1 MARRKY
7 ENEQIRVHWDSS
19 RCIHTARCLN
29 ALPEVFDAR
38 RRPWVDIDAAEAEA
52 VARTVELCPT
62 GALLYERLD
71 GAPQEEAPAPTRV
84 MPIDDGPLIV
94 RGNLRVET
102 PDGDVIAEE
111 TRLALC
117 RCGATRNQPFCDNSH
132 LSTGFESG
140 PSQGFASFGED
151 DPDSG
156 DVTTIVAT
164 EDGPLHVRGPVRV
177 ETPDGE
183 LLGSRPDLWLC
194 RCGQSGRKPLCDSS
208 HLDAGFCSSAPA
220 PGAERQDAE
229 SPAAFEPNPGIDC

>member
-1 MARRKY
+1 MARRNY

-38 RRPWVDIDAAEAEA
+38 RRPWVDIDAAGADA

-71 GAPQEEAPAPTRV
+71 GAPGEEPPAPTRV
-84 MPIDDGPLIV
+84 MPIEDGPLIV
-94 RGNLRVET
+94 RGRLRVES
-102 PDGDVIAEE
+102 PEGEVIAEE
-111 TRLALC
+111 TRLAIC

-132 LSTGFESG
+132 LSIGFDSG
-140 PSQGFASFGED
+140 PSQSFASYGEGD
-151 DPDSG
+151 DEDE
-156 DVTTIVAT
+156 VTTIVPT
-164 EDGPLHVRGPVRV
+164 EDGPTHVRGRVRV

-183 LLGSRPDLWLC
+183 LLGERRDLWLC

-208 HLDAGFCSSAPA
+208 HLKADFCSRGPEVETKRA
-220 PGAERQDAE
+220 GAE
-229 SPAAFEPNPGIDC
+229 SPQAFEPNPGIDC